1 MVSKQELLS
10 LALRKGQLQS
20 LAPFCKKGT
29 LLIYSMSGDDFICQG
44 TARDLLIRL
53 DGKSVAVAPA
63 VSDERWSA
71 HNWLFS
77 HLQPSASGSFIVKI
91 DSQHEELPNAF
102 VDRWFRWKK
111 QNQRRLFSGDKVC
124 RVPTTKVHLL
134 CISVQHL
141 CELVN
146 GAYLVHMQWEL
157 RLAYLYL
164 ALECDTRIV
173 EAVMHSQPADT
184 VAIFHFVKLLL
195 SCGFSWDDNLEF
207 LCSKNLRSGLTKD
220 RLVFIQILKPVYRT
234 THYELATLD
243 LSLIKRRITGSE

>member
-1 MVSKQELLS
+1 MCGDAFRLLGTV
-10 LALRKGQLQS
+10 RQL
-20 LAPFCKKGT
+20 F
-29 LLIYSMSGDDFICQG
+29 
-44 TARDLLIRL
+44 IRL
-53 DGKSVAVAPA
+53 EGKSVALAPA
-63 VSDERWSA
+63 VSNEDWSA
-71 HNWLFS
+71 HNFLFT
-77 HLQPSASGSFIVKI
+77 HLQPDTASGSFIVKI
-91 DSQHEELPNAF
+91 DSQHEELPAAF

-146 GAYLVHMQWEL
+146 GAYLVHMQWEF

-164 ALECDTRIV
+164 ALDCETRIV

-195 SCGFSWDDNLEF
+195 SCGFSWDENLEF

-220 RLVFIQILKPVYRT
+220 RLVFIQILKPIYRT